1 MCSVRHSASCQ
12 RRSASYTQEKMW
24 CSASLRHSR
33 LLKSTWL
40 STHLLLKLP
49 YYRTWSRSR
58 KALQT
63 HSSQGTINSFTNMKS
78 YLVHDHRNI
87 IFKFTFAAG
96 QPHCSKIY
104 TVGTLYKLSE
114 MYTVGTGDDDDD
126 DDHKPSKFSQVK
138 PSPSTSSTE
147 DNILEKIVSPLDT
160 CIMYVYKKFP
170 VKIALYRFK
179 KYLKNWFCPSGV
191 NYRFYN
197 LYVGFIFYVSF

>member
-1 MCSVRHSASCQ
+1 
-12 RRSASYTQEKMW
+12 
-24 CSASLRHSR
+24 
-33 LLKSTWL
+33 
-40 STHLLLKLP
+40 
-49 YYRTWSRSR
+49 
-58 KALQT
+58 
-63 HSSQGTINSFTNMKS
+63 MKS

-179 KYLKNWFCPSGV
+179 KYLKN
-191 NYRFYN
+191 
-197 LYVGFIFYVSF
+197 